1 MFFGFLRFFAGV
13 RRFAVEPSG
22 SLERRRVGH
31 MLFRRWVGLRSFHV
45 LFIVLN
51 LADWILTWIILAAL
65 GAEAN
70 PLAAWLLQKSG
81 FVLAAYKFG
90 LTALVVVV
98 IEVIHEARPRTARRV
113 AITGV
118 IIMTLVVA
126 RSLWMVAENI
136 PFNELSEMLGA

>member
-1 MFFGFLRFFAGV
+1 MFYRFLRFFAGV
-13 RRFAVEPSG
+13 RRFAAEPSG
-22 SLERRRVGH
+22 SLEGRRVGQ
-31 MLFRRWVGLRSFHV
+31 MLFRRWVGLRGFHV
-45 LFIVLN
+45 MFIILN
-51 LADWILTWIILAAL
+51 FADWILTWIILAAL

-70 PLAAWLLQKSG
+70 PLAAWLLAKSG